1 MIQFY
6 AYIHINNSD
15 NQSIIESIINNTF
28 SNTSIE
34 WINDNI
40 AKLIVIDEES
50 FQLKLEKLHYLIF
63 SDFNILSSI
72 LIVPCFNNIFIP
84 YLKKLKLEVCTSFE
98 IFLRH
103 IHHKQT
109 TNDAFKFK
117 NSINKDNL
125 DTIREYLKCNGNAN
139 AVAEE
144 LFLHKNT
151 YAYRIKK
158 FTSDTSLNYN
168 DLNTLI
174 FIKLI
179 LSITEY

>member
-15 NQSIIESIINNTF
+15 NQPILESIIHNTF
-28 SNTSIE
+28 STTSVE
-34 WINDNI
+34 WMNDNV
-40 AKLIVIDEES
+40 AKLTVIDEES

-72 LIVPCFNNIFIP
+72 LIVPCFNNIFLP
-84 YLKKLKLEVCTSFE
+84 YLKKLKLEVCTAFE

-117 NSINKDNL
+117 NLIDKDDL

>member
-6 AYIHINNSD
+6 AYIQINNSD

-28 SNTSIE
+28 SKTSIE
-34 WINDNI
+34 WMNDNV
-40 AKLIVIDEES
+40 AKLIVVDEES

-84 YLKKLKLEVCTSFE
+84 YLKKLKLEVCTAFE

-117 NSINKDNL
+117 NSINKDDL
-125 DTIREYLKCNGNAN
+125 DTIKEYLKCNGNAN

-144 LFLHKNT
+144 LLLHKNT